1 MIFRKQITRQS
12 ILSTLMTSP
21 KNTYFNSL
29 TGFRFLAASL
39 VFIFHNRKYWR
50 HDMHPELLR
59 FINEFHIGVALF
71 FVLSGFLITYSYFDE
86 PLQSVK
92 NYSRYM
98 LLRIVRIMPVYWII
112 LTAFY
117 LDPAY
122 GKYHFRFDTYTLV
135 HAFSNKTNLYGI
147 AQAWSL
153 NVEMTFYLLA
163 PLLCFALRK
172 NLMYI
177 LIGLA
182 FLFGGSVMVG
192 QLWHQLNGNPTQYF
206 YPIEFVVNSTF
217 AGRSVQFLA
226 GMLLAQLLR
235 NNRHDLL
242 NRFTQKTLS
251 GFVLIIVTTYVIGL
265 FQKNIYVCGTD
276 TAAGMLLHTFI
287 LPIGIVLAI
296 AGLMT
301 EKTWLQ
307 RIFASR
313 LFVLLGNASFA
324 FYLVHISY
332 VNLKICKLILLP
344 DRNFILLWVVSVLIY
359 LLIEKPVY
367 DRLRRWITGKPNSA
381 LLNLVSGQ

>member
-1 MIFRKQITRQS
+1 MKAQ
-12 ILSTLMTSP
+12 
-21 KNTYFNSL
+21 KNSYFNSL

-39 VFIFHNRKYWR
+39 VFIFHNRKHWR
-50 HDMHPELLR
+50 HDIHPELLR

-71 FVLSGFLITYSYFDE
+71 FVLSGFLIAYSYYDE
-86 PLQSVK
+86 PLQSIK
-92 NYSRYM
+92 SYSRYM

-112 LTAFY
+112 LTAYY
-117 LDPAY
+117 LDPAF
-122 GKYHFRFDTYTLV
+122 GKNHFRFDTYTLL
-135 HAFSNKTNLYGI
+135 HAFSSKTNLYGI

-177 LIGLA
+177 LFGLA
-182 FLFGGSVMVG
+182 FLFGGTVLFG
-192 QLWHQLNGNPTQYF
+192 NLWHQLNGNSTQYF

-217 AGRSVQFLA
+217 AGRSFQFLG

-235 NNRHDLL
+235 NNRLDLL
-242 NRFTQKTLS
+242 NRFTRKTLS
-251 GFVLIIVTTYVIGL
+251 GFVLIVVTTYTIGL

-307 RIFASR
+307 QIFASR

-324 FYLVHISY
+324 FYLIHISY
-332 VNLKICKLILLP
+332 INLKICKLILLP
-344 DRNFILLWVVSVLIY
+344 DRNFILLWVVSVFIY

-367 DRLRRWITGKPNSA
+367 DRLRRWITGKPKPA
-381 LLNLVSGQ
+381 LLNLESGQ

>member
-1 MIFRKQITRQS
+1 MIPQ
-12 ILSTLMTSP
+12 
-21 KNTYFNSL
+21 KNSYFNSL

-50 HDMHPELLR
+50 HDINPELLR
-59 FINEFHIGVALF
+59 LINEFHIGVALF
-71 FVLSGFLITYSYFDE
+71 FVLSGFLIAYSYYDE
-86 PLQSVK
+86 PLQSIK

-112 LTAFY
+112 LTAYY
-117 LDPAY
+117 LDPAF
-122 GKYHFRFDTYTLV
+122 GKYHFRFDTYTLL
-135 HAFSNKTNLYGI
+135 HAFSSKTNLYGI

-163 PLLCFALRK
+163 PLLCFVLRK

-177 LIGLA
+177 LFGLA
-182 FLFGGSVMVG
+182 FLFGGTVLIG
-192 QLWHQLNGNPTQYF
+192 NLWHQLNGNSTQYF
-206 YPIEFVVNSTF
+206 YPVEFVVNSTF
-217 AGRSVQFLA
+217 AGRSVQFLG

-242 NRFTQKTLS
+242 NRFTRKTS
-251 GFVLIIVTTYVIGL
+251 IGFVVIVATTYAIGL
-265 FQKNIYVCGTD
+265 FQKNIYACGTD
-276 TAAGMLLHTFI
+276 TAIGMLLHTFI

-324 FYLVHISY
+324 FYLIHISY

-359 LLIEKPVY
+359 LLVEKPVY
-367 DRLRRWITGKPNSA
+367 DRLRRWIAGKPKHFLSNS
-381 LLNLVSGQ
+381 LSQINN

>member
-1 MIFRKQITRQS
+1 M
-12 ILSTLMTSP
+12 MP
-21 KNTYFNSL
+21 HKNSYFNSL

-50 HDMHPELLR
+50 HDIHPELLR

-71 FVLSGFLITYSYFDE
+71 FVLSGFLIAYSYFDE

-92 NYSRYM
+92 SYSRYM

-117 LDPAY
+117 LDPDY
-122 GKYHFRFDTYTLV
+122 GMYHFRFDTYTLV
-135 HAFSNKTNLYGI
+135 HAFSNKTNLYGV

-163 PLLCFALRK
+163 PLLCFVLRK
-172 NLMYI
+172 NLLYI
-177 LIGLA
+177 VIALA
-182 FLFGGSVMVG
+182 FLFGGSVLVG
-192 QLWHQLNGNPTQYF
+192 QLWHWLNGNPIQYF
-206 YPIEFVVNSTF
+206 YPIQFVANSTF

-235 NNRHDLL
+235 KNHLHLL
-242 NRFTQKTLS
+242 NSYGYKTLT
-251 GFVLIIVTTYVIGL
+251 GFILIVATTYTIGL
-265 FQKNIYVCGTD
+265 FQKNIYTCGTD
-276 TAAGMLLHTFI
+276 TASGMLLHTFI
-287 LPIGIVLAI
+287 LPLGIVLAI
-296 AGLMT
+296 AGLMI

-307 RIFASR
+307 KLFATR

-324 FYLVHISY
+324 FYLIHISY
-332 VNLKICKLILLP
+332 VNLKISKLILFP

-367 DRLRRWITGKPNSA
+367 DRLRRWITGKPKPFTSKC
-381 LLNLVSGQ
+381 L